1 MATTNYNKVVYAGK
15 TLIDLTADTIT
26 ADQLANGATAHDA
39 SGAAI
44 TGTSTLDSDT
54 STDTAAASEIL
65 AGKTAHA
72 RGAKL
77 TGTMTNRGKI
87 TGTISTKTGTFSIPA
102 GYHDGSGS
110 VSISSTEQAKIV
122 AANIRTGI
130 VILGVTGTMTGT
142 EDVNAE
148 SRTVVPTT
156 SAQTITPETG
166 YNYLSQVT
174 VSAIPYSEAEN
185 AAGGVTATIG

>member
-110 VSISSTEQAKIV
+110 VSISATEQAKIV

-130 VILGVTGTMTGT
+130 TILGVTGTMTGT
-142 EDVNAE
+142 EDVHAQ
-148 SRTVVPTT
+148 SMSVVPTT
-156 SAQTITPETG
+156 KSQTVTPGTG
-166 YNYLSQVT
+166 YNYISQIT
-174 VSAIPYSEAEN
+174 VSPIPYSEAEN
-185 AAGGVTATIG
+185 SAGGITATIG